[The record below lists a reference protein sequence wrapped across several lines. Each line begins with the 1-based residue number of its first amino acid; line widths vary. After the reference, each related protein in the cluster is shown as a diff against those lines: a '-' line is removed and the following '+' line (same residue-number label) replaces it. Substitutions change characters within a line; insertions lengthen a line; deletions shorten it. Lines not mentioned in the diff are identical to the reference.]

1 MVVLY
6 YVSRRPHFII
16 HFPLKYYVLAI
27 FFCPIHELARAQK
40 WSLVL
45 LIGRLAP
52 MTVLVLGVGNGV
64 VFQAAS
70 LRYRETTGTAISRH
84 NSWASCNADRETL
97 TGTCH

>member
-1 MVVLY
+1 M
-6 YVSRRPHFII
+6 PHFII
-16 HFPLKYYVLAI
+16 HSPLKYYVLAI
-27 FFCPIHELARAQK
+27 FCPIHERARAQK

-70 LRYRETTGTAISRH
+70 LRYRETMGTAISRQ

-97 TGTCH
+97 TGTWH